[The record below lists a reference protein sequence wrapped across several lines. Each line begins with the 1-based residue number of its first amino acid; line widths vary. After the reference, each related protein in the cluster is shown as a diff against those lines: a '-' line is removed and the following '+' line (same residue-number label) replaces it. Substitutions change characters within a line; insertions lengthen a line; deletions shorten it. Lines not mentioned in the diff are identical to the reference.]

1 MKKILIINA
10 DYYKEITDQILLRI
24 KKRIEKRKSKFKLD
38 YSCWNI

>member
-24 KKRIEKRKSKFKLD
+24 KRELKKEKSKFKLD